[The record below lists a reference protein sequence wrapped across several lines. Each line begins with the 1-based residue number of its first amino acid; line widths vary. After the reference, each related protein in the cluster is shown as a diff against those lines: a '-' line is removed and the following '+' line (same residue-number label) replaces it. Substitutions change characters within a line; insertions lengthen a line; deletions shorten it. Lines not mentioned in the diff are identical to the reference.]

1 MTSENTPTKHRENEE
16 EGSGA
21 LPVDQ
26 DTPALWMTRAI
37 EAILVL
43 LTVVALIAI
52 YHFAVVERTAQR
64 FALLDIS
71 EVIGIKQL
79 VIADMAIRP
88 GTTDMDREQI
98 YDSVASFAKDIEA
111 AVAQIQLE
119 CACTLLV
126 RSAVV
131 KTTAA
136 EDLTPLL
143 KARLGLD
150 KSIADLTASI
160 RNHPGSSP
168 STQAPSTALP
178 LSPRPEIK
186 PGRLPGSND
195 SEPVKQ

>member
-1 MTSENTPTKHRENEE
+1 MP
-16 EGSGA
+16 SG
-21 LPVDQ
+21 
-26 DTPALWMTRAI
+26 TPATESVERQNEASDAGTLAQDGPSVGMTRAI
-37 EAILVL
+37 ESILVL
-43 LTVVALIAI
+43 LAIVSSISI

-79 VIADMAIRP
+79 VIADRATRP
-88 GTTDMDREQI
+88 GMTDKDREQI
-98 YDSVASFAKDIEA
+98 YDSVASFAKAMEA
-111 AVAQIQLE
+111 AVAQIQQE

-150 KSIADLTASI
+150 QSIADLTASI
-160 RNHPGSSP
+160 RSHPGSSP
-168 STQAPSTALP
+168 STPTPLP
-178 LSPRPEIK
+178 TTPLNPTPTIK
-186 PGRLPGSND
+186 PGALPGSND
-195 SEPVKQ
+195 ADPIKQ

>member
-1 MTSENTPTKHRENEE
+1 ML
-16 EGSGA
+16 SG
-21 LPVDQ
+21 
-26 DTPALWMTRAI
+26 TPATEPVENQNGTSDADTLAQDGPSAGMTRAI
-37 EAILVL
+37 ESILVFL
-43 LTVVALIAI
+43 AIVLSISI

-79 VIADMAIRP
+79 VIADMATRP
-88 GTTDMDREQI
+88 GMTDKDREQI
-98 YDSVASFAKDIEA
+98 YDSVASFAKDMEA
-111 AVAQIQLE
+111 AVAQLQLE

-150 KSIADLTASI
+150 QSIADLTASI
-160 RNHPGSSP
+160 RSHPGSSP
-168 STQAPSTALP
+168 STPAPSPISP
-178 LSPRPEIK
+178 LTPSPTIK
-186 PGRLPGSND
+186 PGALPGSND
-195 SEPVKQ
+195 ADPIKQ

>member
-1 MTSENTPTKHRENEE
+1 MPSETKSTDPVERKIETFET
-16 EGSGA
+16 GA
-21 LPVDQ
+21 LAQ
-26 DTPALWMTRAI
+26 DPPSAWMTRAI
-37 EAILVL
+37 ESILVL
-43 LTVVALIAI
+43 LAIVSLISI

-64 FALLDIS
+64 IALLDIS

-79 VIADMAIRP
+79 VIADMATRP
-88 GTTDMDREQI
+88 GMTDKDREQI

-143 KARLGLD
+143 KERLGLD

-160 RNHPGSSP
+160 RNHPGASP
-168 STQAPSTALP
+168 STQPTSPTSP
-178 LSPRPEIK
+178 LSSTPAIK
-186 PGRLPGSND
+186 PVPLPGSND
-195 SEPVKQ
+195 PDPVKQ

>member
-1 MTSENTPTKHRENEE
+1 MP
-16 EGSGA
+16 SG
-21 LPVDQ
+21 
-26 DTPALWMTRAI
+26 TPATEPVENQNETSDAGTLAQDGPSAGMTRAI
-37 EAILVL
+37 QSILVL
-43 LTVVALIAI
+43 LAIVSSISI

-79 VIADMAIRP
+79 VIADMATRP
-88 GTTDMDREQI
+88 GMTDKDREQI
-98 YDSVASFAKDIEA
+98 YDSVASFAKAMEQ
-111 AVAQIQLE
+111 AVAQIQRE

-150 KSIADLTASI
+150 QSIADLTASI
-160 RNHPGSSP
+160 RSHPGASP
-168 STQAPSTALP
+168 STLAPSSTSP
-178 LSPRPEIK
+178 LSSTPTIK
-186 PGRLPGSND
+186 PGPLSGTND
-195 SEPVKQ
+195 PDPVKQ

>member
-1 MTSENTPTKHRENEE
+1 ML
-16 EGSGA
+16 SG
-21 LPVDQ
+21 
-26 DTPALWMTRAI
+26 TPATEPVENQNGTSDADTLAQDGPSAGMTRAI
-37 EAILVL
+37 ESILVL
-43 LTVVALIAI
+43 LAMVLSISI

-79 VIADMAIRP
+79 VIADMATRP
-88 GTTDMDREQI
+88 GMTDKDREQI
-98 YDSVASFAKDIEA
+98 YDSVASFARAMEA

-126 RSAVV
+126 RGAVV

-150 KSIADLTASI
+150 QSIADLTASI
-160 RNHPGSSP
+160 LSHPGVSP
-168 STQAPSTALP
+168 STLAPSPTSP
-178 LSPRPEIK
+178 LSSTPTIK
-186 PGRLPGSND
+186 PWPLSGSND
-195 SEPVKQ
+195 PEPVKQ